1 MSSSPHVYEIRA
13 RKDRRGIDLIGEW
26 LPLGVLWFEGP
37 DAIKDAVKYARSF
50 SCPHPAIIRLLDESG
65 TLAETL
71 ESSGHFSRAVNI
83 SARPFRPSLMS
94 SSKSIAR
101 SEEEE
106 ATLARQQKQLEAP
119 TEALQKVSAQL
130 ELNKSALQTVQSLIE
145 SRFSAPNKS
154 ALATRMRRKAVGR
167 ARRRKADGVCGAGIG
182 DTQK

>member
-1 MSSSPHVYEIRA
+1 MSSSPHVYEIRP

-37 DAIKDAVKYARSF
+37 DAIKDAVNYARSF
-50 SCPHPAIIRLLDESG
+50 SHLAIIRLLDESG

-71 ESSGHFSRAVNI
+71 ESSDHFLRAVNI

-101 SEEEE
+101 SKEEE
-106 ATLARQQKQLEAP
+106 ATLARQQKQLEAL

-130 ELNKSALQTVQSLIE
+130 ELNNSALQTVQSLIE

-154 ALATRMRRKAVGR
+154 ALATRMRRNAVGR